1 MSKAFVFCIGG
12 TGLRVMKSAVMLMAA
27 GMKTN
32 GYEVVPIVIDPH
44 EQLDEK
50 KNLDLLI
57 NDYKDVYDKV
67 VGNTKHSKESL
78 NALEGFFC
86 TQIKRYYEF
95 DGLQNDT
102 SASLADNR
110 TLRDFLDVGRIPAND
125 MNRFLVQT
133 ILSEANLNNSLSVGF
148 KGNPNVGTIVLG
160 NLIEGQDWWDAFKSK
175 YETGDRVFI
184 ISSIFGGTG
193 ASGFP
198 LLLNMIKNCE
208 GHPMVQNA
216 FVGAVTVFPYFSLE
230 DPTKSMSD
238 IDSANFMT
246 KTKAALAYYEQNV
259 NPDYLYYIGD
269 SSQKASYD
277 NNESEQKDYAHFIE
291 MVAATALFDFL
302 NNRTRQSRPQY
313 LTRAIED
320 DLEVLD
326 LKSLGKGY
334 TEEVR
339 LIANMKLLNLLI
351 EVLKNE
357 RFFPL
362 RKTHGLDSNF
372 YNGDFKALEKF
383 MEKFNTWY
391 DEISS
396 NTRGFAPLSLP
407 TTTSGDLTQFI
418 KNTTLNARRD
428 HEYLLDMILASKI
441 KGNNNHHILL
451 RYFLDFAYQ
460 AINKQTSNIK

>member
-32 GYEVVPIVIDPH
+32 GFEIVPIVIDPH
-44 EQLDEK
+44 EQLEEK

-78 NALEGFFC
+78 NALDGFFC
-86 TQIKRYYEF
+86 TKIRRYYEF
-95 DGLQNDT
+95 DGQQNDT

-125 MNRFLVQT
+125 INRFLVQT

-175 YETGDRVFI
+175 YESGDRVFI

-198 LLLNMIKNCE
+198 LLLNMIKKCE
-208 GHPMVQNA
+208 GHPMVQDA

-230 DPTKSMSD
+230 DPTKSLSD

-246 KTKAALAYYEQNV
+246 KTKAALAYYEDNV

-277 NNESEQKDYAHFIE
+277 NNEAEQKDKAHFIE
-291 MVAATALFDFL
+291 MIAATALFDFL
-302 NNRTRQSRPQY
+302 NNQTRQSRPQY
-313 LTRAIED
+313 LTRAIEKD
-320 DLEVLD
+320 HEVMDLD
-326 LKSLGKGY
+326 SLGKGY
-334 TEEVR
+334 REEVR
-339 LIANMKLLNLLI
+339 LIANMKLLDLLI

-362 RKTHGLDSNF
+362 RKTHGLGSNF
-372 YNGDFKALEKF
+372 YNGDFKALDKF
-383 MEKFNTWY
+383 MVKFNSWY
-391 DEISS
+391 DEISN
-396 NTRGFAPLSLP
+396 NTRGFSPLSLP
-407 TTTSGDLTQFI
+407 SSTSDDLTQFI
-418 KNTTLNARRD
+418 KHTTLDAKRD
-428 HEYLLDMILASKI
+428 DEYLLDMILASK
-441 KGNNNHHILL
+441 KRSNNDHHILL